1 MFIRTHACGRQPA
14 AGPVDPANPAW
25 RDRSRTWRPPR
36 HYTLYG
42 IPMSSTALDMA
53 SRFVNRSPFNR
64 WLGMSVL
71 EAGEQGIVLGIK
83 WREELISSPEI
94 RSTHGGILAT
104 LIDAAGD
111 YAVALK
117 TGHPVPTMDMH
128 VDYHRVATPGDLRAE
143 GQVIHFG
150 KRFAT
155 AHARVLD
162 MDGNLVASGRAL
174 YLIRAPQPGAA
185 QGEA

>member
-1 MFIRTHACGRQPA
+1 MTE
-14 AGPVDPANPAW
+14 AN
-25 RDRSRTWRPPR
+25 R
-36 HYTLYG
+36 
-42 IPMSSTALDMA
+42 I
-53 SRFVNRSPFNR
+53 VNRSPLNR

-71 EAGEQGIVLGIK
+71 RADDNGITLGIQ
-83 WREELISSPEI
+83 WREELISNPDI

-117 TGHPVPTMDMH
+117 VGVPVPTIDMQ
-128 VDYHRVATPGDLRAE
+128 VDFHRMAKPGDLRAE
-143 GQVIHFG
+143 GQVIHLG

-162 MDGNLVASGRAL
+162 MEGNLIASGRAL
-174 YLIRAPQPGAA
+174 YLVPAPARPAPATETSAA
-185 QGEA
+185 GLGDA

>member
-1 MFIRTHACGRQPA
+1 
-14 AGPVDPANPAW
+14 
-25 RDRSRTWRPPR
+25 
-36 HYTLYG
+36 
-42 IPMSSTALDMA
+42 MSSTVFTEA
-53 SRFVNRSPFNR
+53 SRFVNRSPLNR

-71 EAGEQGIVLGIK
+71 QADDDGIVLGIR
-83 WREELISSPEI
+83 WREELISNPDV

-117 TGHPVPTMDMH
+117 VGVPVPTIDMH
-128 VDYHRVATPGDLRAE
+128 VDFHRMAKPGDLRAE
-143 GQVIHFG
+143 GQVIHLG

-162 MDGNLVASGRAL
+162 MEGNLIASGRAL
-174 YLIRAPQPGAA
+174 YLVPAPANPVPAAGAA
-185 QGEA
+185 PANQGEA